1 MLSFALNTVPN
12 GMLITC
18 NQTTY
23 APTCKVI
30 KNIVMKKLLLLPI
43 VAMMVSCSNDAPQS
57 FSSSPEALKACQS
70 VLSSFRTNKSYD
82 IKILAEMTA
91 HWQQVQ
97 DSAYICLL
105 RDSTIADNADYNV
118 VFFAVADTI
127 REVIMERVLAKP
139 RTMDELMTFKV
150 LTTKGRKNVQKSDD
164 FKRVCR
170 FYDKADKQP
179 VIADIKNTIA
189 EYKAL
194 LAQQKQIRS
203 EQDLMVFIK
212 AEDRCFRSLMKHL
225 SKVSQEDLQMLT
237 DRTAVLID
245 ALYRNTAKNLGAKDN
260 NRVMLILTMR
270 INRRIIQNAQACVT
284 DVIHRKKL
292 TEQQAGNYRWMLMQP
307 FMNIDGNAMS
317 ALTDE
322 QYKQLGD
329 IAKRL
334 PQIMIRLDGI
344 KNASHEE
351 MSKLNQVLVNILFKS
366 YISAIL

>member
-1 MLSFALNTVPN
+1 
-12 GMLITC
+12 
-18 NQTTY
+18 
-23 APTCKVI
+23 
-30 KNIVMKKLLLLPI
+30 
-43 VAMMVSCSNDAPQS
+43 MMVSCSNDAPQS
-57 FSSSPEALKACQS
+57 FSSPLEALRACQS
-70 VLSSFRTNKSYD
+70 ELSSIRTNKSLD
-82 IKILAEMTA
+82 IKILSEITA

-105 RDSTIADNADYNV
+105 RDSTIADNVDCNV
-118 VFFAVADTI
+118 VFFAVADTV
-127 REVIMERVLAKP
+127 REVIMERILAKP
-139 RTMDELMTFKV
+139 RTMDELMTFKA

-164 FKRVCR
+164 FKKACR

-179 VIADIKNTIA
+179 VIADIKTTIA

-194 LAQQKQIRS
+194 LTQQKPIRS
-203 EQDLMVFIK
+203 EKDLMVFIK

-225 SKVSQEDLQMLT
+225 SKVPQEDLQMLT

-245 ALYRNTAKNLGAKDN
+245 ALYRHTSKNLGTKDN
-260 NRVMLILTMR
+260 NRVMMILAMR
-270 INRRIIQNAQACVT
+270 INRRMIQNAQACVT
-284 DVIHRKKL
+284 DVIQRKKL
-292 TEQQAGNYRWMLMQP
+292 TEQQAGNYRWMLIQP

-344 KNASHEE
+344 KDASHEE
-351 MSKLNQVLVNILFKS
+351 MVKLNQVLVNYLFKS
-366 YISAIL
+366 YISATL